1 MEAAQS
7 SFEEALNS
15 ASDALSPKSGDIIQ
29 DSAAAN
35 ILEASSSDADALD
48 EENVSLSA
56 ESDGSTELF
65 DTIHVS
71 TFFSSLAKCGVN
83 LVLPFI
89 NGVMLGFGEIFAHEF
104 AYKHHW
110 IGARVGF
117 CKFN

>member
-29 DSAAAN
+29 DSPTTN

-48 EENVSLSA
+48 EESVSLSA
-56 ESDGSTELF
+56 ESDESTELF

-71 TFFSSLAKCGVN
+71 TFFSFLAKCGVN

-117 CKFN
+117 CKLR